1 MQKLIIIQIYLIVV
15 LLFSSCEKVLET
27 NIVVTPLLCFNCI
40 LNPDSTIKA
49 HLSLSRSISGI
60 NEFKKIDGAIIELKK
75 DGKLLDYLKNES
87 DGVYTF
93 NEKPMEGCL
102 YQINV
107 QAQGYKYLNATTRIP
122 NKPKVTFVKSVP
134 ILEPGHGLAEV
145 YTYSVT
151 YAISDRSF
159 INRYWYYKI
168 SKFADIW
175 HFYGGYGGTDSPFF
189 DNFNKVIDPTYKNG
203 YFYEYYLRI
212 NDSGF
217 EDQSFSFQD
226 THYSS
231 HIIVSFFMDTD
242 EHYDKYLKSTIK
254 QRMND
259 GDNLLFNEPVQ
270 IYSNIENGLG
280 IFGSAAITSFKL

>member
-1 MQKLIIIQIYLIVV
+1 MSKTSFVMLFIFMGMISCENILETDIVV
-15 LLFSSCEKVLET
+15 APK
-27 NIVVTPLLCFNCI
+27 LCFNCI

-49 HLSLSRSISGI
+49 HLSLSRSISGVD
-60 NEFKKIDGAIIELKK
+60 EFQKIDGAIIELKK
-75 DGKLLDYLKNES
+75 DSKVLEYLKNES
-87 DGVYTF
+87 EGVYTC

-102 YQINV
+102 YEINI
-107 QAQGYKYLNATTRIP
+107 QAKGYKSLNASTRIP
-122 NKPKVTFVKSVP
+122 NKPKVTFDKSAP

-151 YAISDRSF
+151 YTISDKSS

-175 HFYGGYGGTDSPFF
+175 HFYGGYGGADSPFF
-189 DNFNKVIDPTYKNG
+189 DNFNKVIDATYKNG

-226 THYSS
+226 THYTS
-231 HIIVSFFMDTD
+231 HIIVSFFMETD

-254 QRMND
+254 QKMNE
-259 GDNLLFNEPVQ
+259 GELLFNEPVQ